1 MNATLVFSVVRF
13 FSMLFLVAM
22 LVSSV
27 SAEITF
33 VNK

>member
-1 MNATLVFSVVRF
+1 MNGKLVFSVVRF
-13 FSMLFLVAM
+13 FFMLLLVAM